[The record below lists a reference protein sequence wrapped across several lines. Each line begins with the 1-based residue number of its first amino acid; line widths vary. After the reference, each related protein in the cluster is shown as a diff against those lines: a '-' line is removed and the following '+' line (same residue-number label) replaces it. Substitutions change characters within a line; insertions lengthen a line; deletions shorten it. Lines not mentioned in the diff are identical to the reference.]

1 MRAIPI
7 VVALLLLSACTTK
20 ETGAG
25 CWSQFPT
32 DIAARNQCK
41 LNAYAGRFGVPPPST
56 VRDSVAAEAKV
67 RGLSRELEGHALDDL
82 QTCDSARS
90 CNRAANDAA
99 RNGLDA
105 EYYGGDW
112 NSRTR

>member
-1 MRAIPI
+1 MRAIP
-7 VVALLLLSACTTK
+7 VTVALLLLSACTTT

-41 LNAYAGRFGVPPPST
+41 LNAYAARFGVPPPSA
-56 VRDSVAAEAKV
+56 VRDQVATAGKV
-67 RGLSRELEGHALDDL
+67 RRLSQELEGNALDDL

-99 RNGLDA
+99 RNGMDA